1 MVHRRMAKFTMFLE
15 GSTNPVLSFTCTD
28 VTIANRNGLLYFES
42 SGTSGKKHIYLDIGS
57 LSECE
62 EINGESVK
70 LATRGG
76 RTVNIEFSSDTEA
89 DRIIELIDQN
99 LADQESTQLIRPNGE
114 ADILFQV
121 NQLIGLDKVKS
132 EIQKVVNLS
141 RYHKR
146 VTKQGATVSPVS
158 RHMIFT
164 GNPGTGKTTVARMV
178 SNIYKRLGILSR
190 GHLVEADRA
199 SLVGGYLGQTAVKT
213 NELIDSAL
221 GGILFIDEAYSLYPS
236 ETADQ
241 FGEEAINTLI
251 KRMEDERDNLIVIAA
266 GYQTE
271 MKRFINSNPG
281 LRSRFSKYI
290 QFDDYSAEELSQIF
304 YGLLK
309 GSGHTVSTECKDRIE
324 FIFEAMDAMKDEK
337 FGNGRSVRNLY
348 ERVIENLASRLA
360 DSNSNQDL
368 FQILPNDITIDDL
381 NFIMGSNS

>member
-1 MVHRRMAKFTMFLE
+1 MAKFTMFLE

-28 VTIANRNGLLYFES
+28 VNIANRNGLLYFES
-42 SGTSGKKHIYLDIGS
+42 SETSSKKRIYIDISS
-57 LSECE
+57 LNECK
-62 EINGESVK
+62 EINAAS
-70 LATRGG
+70 ATLSTQGG
-76 RTVNIEFSSDTEA
+76 RIVNIEFSGAAEA
-89 DRIIELIDQN
+89 DRIINEIDRN

-121 NQLIGLDKVKS
+121 NQLIGLDAVKS

-146 VTKQGATVSPVS
+146 VAKQGATVTPVS

-178 SNIYKRLGILSR
+178 SNIYQRLGILSR

-199 SLVGGYLGQTAVKT
+199 SLVGGYLGHTALKT
-213 NELIDSAL
+213 NELIDSAI
-221 GGILFIDEAYSLYPS
+221 GGILFIDEAYSLYPG
-236 ETADQ
+236 ETSDQ

-251 KRMEDERDNLIVIAA
+251 KRMEDERENLIVIAA

-309 GSGHTVSTECKDRIE
+309 SSGHTISSECKDRIE

-360 DSNSNQDL
+360 NSDSNQDL
-368 FQILPNDITIDDL
+368 FQIVPDDITIDDL